1 MKSVLRPSTKTTLIW
16 FGLTGAATATHAGI
30 QKKIS
35 GSGMTTL
42 ILSYEE
48 KRNAMKIVKS
58 LKESALLKFYLR
70 NKWKWSKRT
79 KNWIYWNVIRYI
91 VFCMLLGALSLKDL
105 LNGEGVKQS
114 FLTYMNKE

>member
-1 MKSVLRPSTKTTLIW
+1 MKSILRPSTKTTLIW

-48 KRNAMKIVKS
+48 KRNTMKTVNLSKN
-58 LKESALLKFYLR
+58 LL
-70 NKWKWSKRT
+70 
-79 KNWIYWNVIRYI
+79 
-91 VFCMLLGALSLKDL
+91 C
-105 LNGEGVKQS
+105 
-114 FLTYMNKE
+114 